1 MNINSSFHYQWLP
14 MDTDLEL
21 IRFEIYQT
29 LIPSFNLLLPRK
41 ASTISSPTSSTHTDS
56 SETGAY
62 IYGYTHRPPSEAV
75 NTLSCAYTSI
85 RIKYAFA
92 SYKLIAPRA
101 HAHTHTRVWELS
113 ARARFSRLLSARRA
127 LRTIGYLY
135 RADTAAARLR
145 CGGCTT
151 GIDYRPCGEASF
163 RD

>member
-1 MNINSSFHYQWLP
+1 

-62 IYGYTHRPPSEAV
+62 IYGYTHMPPSEAV

-101 HAHTHTRVWELS
+101 HAHTHTCVRIIRTRAFLPVIIRAPRSPNYRLSLSRGYSGGPLAVRGLYYRYRLPAVRRGFFSGLEECLWWRVFG
-113 ARARFSRLLSARRA
+113 ARV
-127 LRTIGYLY
+127 
-135 RADTAAARLR
+135 
-145 CGGCTT
+145 
-151 GIDYRPCGEASF
+151 
-163 RD
+163 